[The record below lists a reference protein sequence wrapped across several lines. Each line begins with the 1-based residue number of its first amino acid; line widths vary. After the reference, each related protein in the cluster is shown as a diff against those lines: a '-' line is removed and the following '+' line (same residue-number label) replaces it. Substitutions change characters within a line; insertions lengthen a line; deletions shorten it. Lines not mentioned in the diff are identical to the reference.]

1 MAGKY
6 INMRVYI
13 DEDNLEKLKQIR
25 NYLNQTE
32 DVKSGEITPWTEQ
45 DVCVY
50 LLNQSI
56 REFKHLFK

>member
-13 DEDNLEKLKQIR
+13 DEDNLEKLNQIR

-32 DVKSGEITPWTEQ
+32 DVKSGEITSWTEQ
-45 DVCVY
+45 DIWEY
-50 LLNQSI
+50 LLNKSI
-56 REFKHLFK
+56 REFKYK